1 MILILGGTTE
11 GRKAVQVVESA
22 GKPYY
27 STVGSEQ
34 AIEAA
39 HAIRLTG
46 GMEEEEMARFCRE
59 KEISLLVDAAH
70 PFAIRLHRTLAKVSS
85 RLRIPVVR
93 LERQYPERDK
103 RLIWCADY
111 AAAIDRLRADGI
123 RNLLALTGVKTI
135 AKLRP
140 YWEQTPCWFRIL
152 DRKESLSLAE
162 SDGFPKERLVFFH
175 EGEDEKRLLERLH
188 PDAVLTKESGESG
201 YFREKV
207 EAAGACGIPV
217 YVIQRPLLPDSFTF
231 VQGVEGLRKTI
242 ERLAPGFFPL
252 RSGFTTGTCATAAAK
267 AALVA
272 LLSRREQTASCIT
285 LPSGEKITLPVAATE
300 WVDNA
305 ALCTVVK
312 DSGDDPD
319 VTNGTDVCVT
329 VAYAKQRVREQIDGS
344 QDRSCAFTSESFP
357 YLTLDG
363 GIGIGRVTKEGLEQA
378 VGQAA
383 INRVP
388 RQMIFA
394 AVADVCEKANVS
406 EPLHITVWMPE
417 GEALAKRTFN
427 PKLGIEGGLS
437 VLGTSGILEPMSEQA
452 IVATIETEI
461 RQLHAVGEEKILVT
475 PGNYGQAYASEY
487 LKLDLT
493 KSVKSSNY
501 IGDTIDLAI
510 SYGMK
515 DFLLVGNIGKLVKL
529 AAGIFN
535 THSKVADGRGEIFAV
550 HAAMAGAEAKVVQ
563 EIYDCINTDR
573 MLDVLEREGLRE
585 VVMQSILAAIEKHV
599 AGRVG
604 DTMRFGVIVFSEK
617 YGYLGQTSD
626 AERELNKWYIL

>member
-1 MILILGGTTE
+1 
-11 GRKAVQVVESA
+11 
-22 GKPYY
+22 
-27 STVGSEQ
+27 
-34 AIEAA
+34 
-39 HAIRLTG
+39 
-46 GMEEEEMARFCRE
+46 MEEYVI
-59 KEISLLVDAAH
+59 KNQ
-70 PFAIRLHRTLAKVSS
+70 K
-85 RLRIPVVR
+85 RLR
-93 LERQYPERDK
+93 L
-103 RLIWCADY
+103 
-111 AAAIDRLRADGI
+111 GI
-123 RNLLALTGVKTI
+123 
-135 AKLRP
+135 
-140 YWEQTPCWFRIL
+140 
-152 DRKESLSLAE
+152 
-162 SDGFPKERLVFFH
+162 
-175 EGEDEKRLLERLH
+175 
-188 PDAVLTKESGESG
+188 
-201 YFREKV
+201 
-207 EAAGACGIPV
+207 
-217 YVIQRPLLPDSFTF
+217 
-231 VQGVEGLRKTI
+231 
-242 ERLAPGFFPL
+242 
-252 RSGFTTGTCATAAAK
+252 TTGTCSAAAAQAAAMQLLLGVESHAVTLRTPKGMTVSVPVYLLESDSRK
-267 AALVA
+267 A
-272 LLSRREQTASCIT
+272 SY
-285 LPSGEKITLPVAATE
+285 K
-300 WVDNA
+300 
-305 ALCTVVK
+305 VVK

-329 VAYAKQRVREQIDGS
+329 VEFVKQRVCEQKDGS

-394 AVADVCEKANVS
+394 AVADVCEKANVC

-417 GEALAKRTFN
+417 GETLAKRTFN

-437 VLGTSGILEPMSEQA
+437 ILGTSGILEPMSEQA

-461 RQLHAVGEEKILVT
+461 RQLHAVGEEKVLVT

-487 LKLDLT
+487 LGIDLA

-550 HAAMAGAEAKVVQ
+550 HAAMAGAGANVVQ
-563 EIYDCINTDR
+563 EIYNCINTDR
-573 MLDVLEREGLRE
+573 MLDVVEREGLRE
-585 VVMQSILAAIEKHV
+585 DVMQSILAAIEKHV
-599 AGRVG
+599 DDRIG
-604 DTMRFGVIVFSEK
+604 DVMRFGVIVFSEK

-626 AERELNKWYIL
+626 ADKVLDVFRGKQQM

>member
-1 MILILGGTTE
+1 
-11 GRKAVQVVESA
+11 
-22 GKPYY
+22 
-27 STVGSEQ
+27 
-34 AIEAA
+34 
-39 HAIRLTG
+39 
-46 GMEEEEMARFCRE
+46 MEEYVI
-59 KEISLLVDAAH
+59 KNQ
-70 PFAIRLHRTLAKVSS
+70 K
-85 RLRIPVVR
+85 
-93 LERQYPERDK
+93 
-103 RLIWCADY
+103 
-111 AAAIDRLRADGI
+111 
-123 RNLLALTGVKTI
+123 
-135 AKLRP
+135 KLR
-140 YWEQTPCWFRIL
+140 L
-152 DRKESLSLAE
+152 
-162 SDGFPKERLVFFH
+162 
-175 EGEDEKRLLERLH
+175 
-188 PDAVLTKESGESG
+188 
-201 YFREKV
+201 
-207 EAAGACGIPV
+207 GI
-217 YVIQRPLLPDSFTF
+217 
-231 VQGVEGLRKTI
+231 
-242 ERLAPGFFPL
+242 
-252 RSGFTTGTCATAAAK
+252 TTGTCSAAAAQAAAMQLLLGVESHAVTLRTPKGMTVSVPVYLLESDSRK
-267 AALVA
+267 A
-272 LLSRREQTASCIT
+272 SY
-285 LPSGEKITLPVAATE
+285 K
-300 WVDNA
+300 
-305 ALCTVVK
+305 VVK

-329 VAYAKQRVREQIDGS
+329 VAYAKQRVREQTDGS
-344 QDRSCAFTSESFP
+344 RDRSCAFTSESFP

-363 GIGIGRVTKEGLEQA
+363 GIGIGRVMKEGLEQA

-394 AVADVCEKANVS
+394 AVADVCEKANVC

-417 GEALAKRTFN
+417 GETLAKRTFN

-461 RQLHAVGEEKILVT
+461 RQLHAVGEEKVLVT

-487 LKLDLT
+487 LGLDLA

-573 MLDVLEREGLRE
+573 MLDVVEREGLRE
-585 VVMQSILAAIEKHV
+585 AVMQSILAAIEKHV
-599 AGRVG
+599 AGRIG

>member
-1 MILILGGTTE
+1 
-11 GRKAVQVVESA
+11 
-22 GKPYY
+22 
-27 STVGSEQ
+27 
-34 AIEAA
+34 
-39 HAIRLTG
+39 
-46 GMEEEEMARFCRE
+46 MEEYVI
-59 KEISLLVDAAH
+59 KNQ
-70 PFAIRLHRTLAKVSS
+70 K
-85 RLRIPVVR
+85 
-93 LERQYPERDK
+93 
-103 RLIWCADY
+103 
-111 AAAIDRLRADGI
+111 
-123 RNLLALTGVKTI
+123 
-135 AKLRP
+135 KLR
-140 YWEQTPCWFRIL
+140 L
-152 DRKESLSLAE
+152 
-162 SDGFPKERLVFFH
+162 
-175 EGEDEKRLLERLH
+175 
-188 PDAVLTKESGESG
+188 
-201 YFREKV
+201 
-207 EAAGACGIPV
+207 GI
-217 YVIQRPLLPDSFTF
+217 
-231 VQGVEGLRKTI
+231 
-242 ERLAPGFFPL
+242 
-252 RSGFTTGTCATAAAK
+252 TTGTCSAAAAQAAAMQLLLGIESHAVTLRTPKGMTVSVPVYLLEADDVK
-267 AALVA
+267 ASYKV
-272 LLSRREQTASCIT
+272 I
-285 LPSGEKITLPVAATE
+285 
-300 WVDNA
+300 
-305 ALCTVVK
+305 K

-329 VAYAKQRVREQIDGS
+329 VAYAQQSVREQMDGS
-344 QDRSCAFTSESFP
+344 VGLDGNVEPDGSVETGVNTGTYGDAETGVNTGTNEIMKLSTQGRSCAFTSESFP

-394 AVADVCEKANVS
+394 AVADVCEKANVR

-417 GEALAKRTFN
+417 GETLAKRTFN

-461 RQLHAVGEEKILVT
+461 RQLHAVGEENVLVT

-487 LKLDLT
+487 LGLDLA

-550 HAAMAGAEAKVVQ
+550 HAAMAGAEANVVQ

-573 MLDVLEREGLRE
+573 MLDVVEREGLRE
-585 VVMQSILAAIEKHV
+585 TVMQSILAAIEKHV

-617 YGYLGQTSD
+617 YGYLGQTKD
-626 AERELNKWYIL
+626 AATVLEVFRRKLQM

>member
-1 MILILGGTTE
+1 
-11 GRKAVQVVESA
+11 
-22 GKPYY
+22 
-27 STVGSEQ
+27 
-34 AIEAA
+34 
-39 HAIRLTG
+39 
-46 GMEEEEMARFCRE
+46 MEEYVI
-59 KEISLLVDAAH
+59 KNQ
-70 PFAIRLHRTLAKVSS
+70 K
-85 RLRIPVVR
+85 
-93 LERQYPERDK
+93 
-103 RLIWCADY
+103 
-111 AAAIDRLRADGI
+111 
-123 RNLLALTGVKTI
+123 
-135 AKLRP
+135 KLR
-140 YWEQTPCWFRIL
+140 L
-152 DRKESLSLAE
+152 
-162 SDGFPKERLVFFH
+162 
-175 EGEDEKRLLERLH
+175 
-188 PDAVLTKESGESG
+188 
-201 YFREKV
+201 
-207 EAAGACGIPV
+207 GI
-217 YVIQRPLLPDSFTF
+217 
-231 VQGVEGLRKTI
+231 
-242 ERLAPGFFPL
+242 
-252 RSGFTTGTCATAAAK
+252 TTGTCSAAAAQAAAMQLLLGVESHAVTLRTPKGMTVSVPVYLIESDSRK
-267 AALVA
+267 A
-272 LLSRREQTASCIT
+272 SY
-285 LPSGEKITLPVAATE
+285 K
-300 WVDNA
+300 
-305 ALCTVVK
+305 VVK

-329 VAYAKQRVREQIDGS
+329 VAYAKQRVREQTDGK
-344 QDRSCAFTSESFP
+344 QDSSCAFTSESFP

-394 AVADVCEKANVS
+394 AVADVCEKANVC

-417 GEALAKRTFN
+417 GETLAKRTFN

-461 RQLHAVGEEKILVT
+461 RQLHAVGEEKVLVT

-487 LKLDLT
+487 LGLDLA

-550 HAAMAGAEAKVVQ
+550 HAAMAGAGKNIVQ

-585 VVMQSILAAIEKHV
+585 AVMQSILAAIEKHV

-604 DTMRFGVIVFSEK
+604 DAMRFGVIIFSEK
-617 YGYLGQTSD
+617 YGYLGQIADTAAVLD
-626 AERELNKWYIL
+626 VFRRKLQM

>member
-1 MILILGGTTE
+1 
-11 GRKAVQVVESA
+11 
-22 GKPYY
+22 
-27 STVGSEQ
+27 
-34 AIEAA
+34 
-39 HAIRLTG
+39 
-46 GMEEEEMARFCRE
+46 MEEYVI
-59 KEISLLVDAAH
+59 KNQ
-70 PFAIRLHRTLAKVSS
+70 K
-85 RLRIPVVR
+85 
-93 LERQYPERDK
+93 
-103 RLIWCADY
+103 
-111 AAAIDRLRADGI
+111 
-123 RNLLALTGVKTI
+123 
-135 AKLRP
+135 KLR
-140 YWEQTPCWFRIL
+140 L
-152 DRKESLSLAE
+152 
-162 SDGFPKERLVFFH
+162 
-175 EGEDEKRLLERLH
+175 
-188 PDAVLTKESGESG
+188 
-201 YFREKV
+201 
-207 EAAGACGIPV
+207 GI
-217 YVIQRPLLPDSFTF
+217 
-231 VQGVEGLRKTI
+231 
-242 ERLAPGFFPL
+242 
-252 RSGFTTGTCATAAAK
+252 TTGTCSAAAAQAAAMQLLLGVESHAVTLRTPKGMTVSVPVYLLESDSRK
-267 AALVA
+267 A
-272 LLSRREQTASCIT
+272 SY
-285 LPSGEKITLPVAATE
+285 K
-300 WVDNA
+300 
-305 ALCTVVK
+305 VVK

-329 VAYAKQRVREQIDGS
+329 VEFVKQRVCEQKDGS

-394 AVADVCEKANVS
+394 AVADVCEKANVC

-417 GEALAKRTFN
+417 GETLAKRTFN

-437 VLGTSGILEPMSEQA
+437 ILGTSGILEPMSEQA

-461 RQLHAVGEEKILVT
+461 RQLHAVGEEKVLVT

-487 LKLDLT
+487 LGLDLA

-550 HAAMAGAEAKVVQ
+550 HAAMEGAGANVVQ
-563 EIYDCINTDR
+563 EIYNCINTDR
-573 MLDVLEREGLRE
+573 MLDVVEREGLRE
-585 VVMQSILAAIEKHV
+585 DVMQSILAAIEKHV
-599 AGRVG
+599 YDRIG
-604 DTMRFGVIVFSEK
+604 DAMRFGVIVFSEK

-626 AERELNKWYIL
+626 ADKVLDVFRGKQQM

>member
-1 MILILGGTTE
+1 
-11 GRKAVQVVESA
+11 
-22 GKPYY
+22 
-27 STVGSEQ
+27 
-34 AIEAA
+34 
-39 HAIRLTG
+39 
-46 GMEEEEMARFCRE
+46 MEEYVI
-59 KEISLLVDAAH
+59 KNQ
-70 PFAIRLHRTLAKVSS
+70 K
-85 RLRIPVVR
+85 
-93 LERQYPERDK
+93 
-103 RLIWCADY
+103 
-111 AAAIDRLRADGI
+111 
-123 RNLLALTGVKTI
+123 
-135 AKLRP
+135 KLR
-140 YWEQTPCWFRIL
+140 L
-152 DRKESLSLAE
+152 
-162 SDGFPKERLVFFH
+162 
-175 EGEDEKRLLERLH
+175 
-188 PDAVLTKESGESG
+188 
-201 YFREKV
+201 
-207 EAAGACGIPV
+207 GI
-217 YVIQRPLLPDSFTF
+217 
-231 VQGVEGLRKTI
+231 
-242 ERLAPGFFPL
+242 
-252 RSGFTTGTCATAAAK
+252 TTGTCSAAAAQAAAMQLLLGVESHAVTLRTPKGMTVSVPVYLLESDSRK
-267 AALVA
+267 A
-272 LLSRREQTASCIT
+272 SY
-285 LPSGEKITLPVAATE
+285 K
-300 WVDNA
+300 
-305 ALCTVVK
+305 VVK

-329 VAYAKQRVREQIDGS
+329 VEFVKQRVCEQKDGS

-394 AVADVCEKANVS
+394 AVGDVCEKANVC

-417 GEALAKRTFN
+417 GETLAKRTFN

-437 VLGTSGILEPMSEQA
+437 ILGTSGILEPMSEQA

-461 RQLHAVGEEKILVT
+461 RQLHAVGEEKVLVT

-487 LKLDLT
+487 LGLDLA

-550 HAAMAGAEAKVVQ
+550 HAAMAGAGANVVQ
-563 EIYDCINTDR
+563 EIYNCINTDR
-573 MLDVLEREGLRE
+573 MLDVVEREGLRE
-585 VVMQSILAAIEKHV
+585 DVMQSILAAIEKHV
-599 AGRVG
+599 DDRIG
-604 DTMRFGVIVFSEK
+604 DAMRFGVIVFSEK

-626 AERELNKWYIL
+626 ADKVLDVFRGKQQM

>member
-1 MILILGGTTE
+1 
-11 GRKAVQVVESA
+11 
-22 GKPYY
+22 
-27 STVGSEQ
+27 
-34 AIEAA
+34 
-39 HAIRLTG
+39 
-46 GMEEEEMARFCRE
+46 MEEYVI
-59 KEISLLVDAAH
+59 KNQ
-70 PFAIRLHRTLAKVSS
+70 K
-85 RLRIPVVR
+85 
-93 LERQYPERDK
+93 
-103 RLIWCADY
+103 
-111 AAAIDRLRADGI
+111 
-123 RNLLALTGVKTI
+123 
-135 AKLRP
+135 KLR
-140 YWEQTPCWFRIL
+140 L
-152 DRKESLSLAE
+152 
-162 SDGFPKERLVFFH
+162 
-175 EGEDEKRLLERLH
+175 
-188 PDAVLTKESGESG
+188 
-201 YFREKV
+201 
-207 EAAGACGIPV
+207 GI
-217 YVIQRPLLPDSFTF
+217 
-231 VQGVEGLRKTI
+231 
-242 ERLAPGFFPL
+242 
-252 RSGFTTGTCATAAAK
+252 TTGTCSAAAAQAAAMQLLLDVESHTVTLRTPKGMTVSVPVYLLESDSRK
-267 AALVA
+267 A
-272 LLSRREQTASCIT
+272 SY
-285 LPSGEKITLPVAATE
+285 K
-300 WVDNA
+300 
-305 ALCTVVK
+305 VVK

-329 VAYAKQRVREQIDGS
+329 VEFVKQRVCEQKDGS

-394 AVADVCEKANVS
+394 AVGDVCEKANVC

-417 GEALAKRTFN
+417 GETLAKRTFN
-427 PKLGIEGGLS
+427 PKLGIKGGLS

-461 RQLHAVGEEKILVT
+461 RQLHAVGEEKVLVT

-487 LKLDLT
+487 LGLDLA
-493 KSVKSSNY
+493 KSVKSSNF

-510 SYGMK
+510 SYSMK

-550 HAAMAGAEAKVVQ
+550 HAAMAGAGADVVQ
-563 EIYDCINTDR
+563 EIYNCINTDR
-573 MLDVLEREGLRE
+573 MLDVLEREGLRKP
-585 VVMQSILAAIEKHV
+585 VMQSILVAIEKHV

-626 AERELNKWYIL
+626 TAAVLGVFRGKLQMRE

>member
-1 MILILGGTTE
+1 
-11 GRKAVQVVESA
+11 
-22 GKPYY
+22 
-27 STVGSEQ
+27 
-34 AIEAA
+34 
-39 HAIRLTG
+39 
-46 GMEEEEMARFCRE
+46 MEEYVI
-59 KEISLLVDAAH
+59 KNQ
-70 PFAIRLHRTLAKVSS
+70 K
-85 RLRIPVVR
+85 
-93 LERQYPERDK
+93 
-103 RLIWCADY
+103 
-111 AAAIDRLRADGI
+111 
-123 RNLLALTGVKTI
+123 
-135 AKLRP
+135 KLR
-140 YWEQTPCWFRIL
+140 L
-152 DRKESLSLAE
+152 
-162 SDGFPKERLVFFH
+162 
-175 EGEDEKRLLERLH
+175 
-188 PDAVLTKESGESG
+188 
-201 YFREKV
+201 
-207 EAAGACGIPV
+207 GI
-217 YVIQRPLLPDSFTF
+217 
-231 VQGVEGLRKTI
+231 
-242 ERLAPGFFPL
+242 
-252 RSGFTTGTCATAAAK
+252 TTGTCSAAAAQAAAMQLLLGVESHGVTLRTPKGMTVSVPVYLLESDSRK
-267 AALVA
+267 A
-272 LLSRREQTASCIT
+272 SY
-285 LPSGEKITLPVAATE
+285 K
-300 WVDNA
+300 
-305 ALCTVVK
+305 VVK

-329 VAYAKQRVREQIDGS
+329 VEFVKQRVCEQKDGS

-394 AVADVCEKANVS
+394 AVADVCEKANVC

-417 GEALAKRTFN
+417 GETLAKRTFN

-437 VLGTSGILEPMSEQA
+437 ILGTSGILEPMSEQA

-461 RQLHAVGEEKILVT
+461 RQLHAVGEEKVLVT

-487 LKLDLT
+487 LGLDLA

-550 HAAMAGAEAKVVQ
+550 HAAMAGAGANVVQ
-563 EIYDCINTDR
+563 EIYNCINTDR
-573 MLDVLEREGLRE
+573 MLDVVEREGLLE

-599 AGRVG
+599 AGRIG
-604 DTMRFGVIVFSEK
+604 DAMRFGVIVFSEK

-626 AERELNKWYIL
+626 ADKVLDVFRVKQQM

>member
-1 MILILGGTTE
+1 
-11 GRKAVQVVESA
+11 
-22 GKPYY
+22 
-27 STVGSEQ
+27 
-34 AIEAA
+34 
-39 HAIRLTG
+39 
-46 GMEEEEMARFCRE
+46 MEEYVI
-59 KEISLLVDAAH
+59 KNQ
-70 PFAIRLHRTLAKVSS
+70 K
-85 RLRIPVVR
+85 
-93 LERQYPERDK
+93 
-103 RLIWCADY
+103 
-111 AAAIDRLRADGI
+111 
-123 RNLLALTGVKTI
+123 
-135 AKLRP
+135 KLR
-140 YWEQTPCWFRIL
+140 L
-152 DRKESLSLAE
+152 
-162 SDGFPKERLVFFH
+162 
-175 EGEDEKRLLERLH
+175 
-188 PDAVLTKESGESG
+188 
-201 YFREKV
+201 
-207 EAAGACGIPV
+207 GI
-217 YVIQRPLLPDSFTF
+217 
-231 VQGVEGLRKTI
+231 
-242 ERLAPGFFPL
+242 
-252 RSGFTTGTCATAAAK
+252 TTGTCSAAAAQAAAMQLLLGVESHAVTLRTPKGMTVSVPVYLLEADSKK
-267 AALVA
+267 ASYKV
-272 LLSRREQTASCIT
+272 I
-285 LPSGEKITLPVAATE
+285 
-300 WVDNA
+300 
-305 ALCTVVK
+305 K

-329 VAYAKQRVREQIDGS
+329 VEYAQQSTREKSNRSAGTSGDKKPNGSVEIGGNAGSDGIVEASIQSSKNGS
-344 QDRSCAFTSESFP
+344 QDRSRAFTNESYP

-394 AVADVCEKANVS
+394 AVADVCEKANVC
-406 EPLHITVWMPE
+406 EPLYITVWMPE
-417 GEALAKRTFN
+417 GETLAKRTFN

>member
-1 MILILGGTTE
+1 
-11 GRKAVQVVESA
+11 
-22 GKPYY
+22 
-27 STVGSEQ
+27 
-34 AIEAA
+34 
-39 HAIRLTG
+39 
-46 GMEEEEMARFCRE
+46 MEEYVI
-59 KEISLLVDAAH
+59 KNQ
-70 PFAIRLHRTLAKVSS
+70 K
-85 RLRIPVVR
+85 
-93 LERQYPERDK
+93 
-103 RLIWCADY
+103 
-111 AAAIDRLRADGI
+111 
-123 RNLLALTGVKTI
+123 
-135 AKLRP
+135 KLR
-140 YWEQTPCWFRIL
+140 L
-152 DRKESLSLAE
+152 
-162 SDGFPKERLVFFH
+162 
-175 EGEDEKRLLERLH
+175 
-188 PDAVLTKESGESG
+188 
-201 YFREKV
+201 
-207 EAAGACGIPV
+207 GI
-217 YVIQRPLLPDSFTF
+217 
-231 VQGVEGLRKTI
+231 
-242 ERLAPGFFPL
+242 
-252 RSGFTTGTCATAAAK
+252 TTGTCSAAAAQAAAMQLLLGVESHAVTLRTPKEMTVSVPVYLLEADSKK
-267 AALVA
+267 ASYKV
-272 LLSRREQTASCIT
+272 I
-285 LPSGEKITLPVAATE
+285 
-300 WVDNA
+300 
-305 ALCTVVK
+305 K

-329 VAYAKQRVREQIDGS
+329 VEYAQQSTREKSNRSAGTSGDKKPKGSVEIGGNAGSDGIVEASIQSSKNGS
-344 QDRSCAFTSESFP
+344 QDRSRAFTSESYP

-394 AVADVCEKANVS
+394 AVADVCEKANVC
-406 EPLHITVWMPE
+406 EPLYITVWMPE
-417 GEALAKRTFN
+417 GETLAKRTFN

-461 RQLHAVGEEKILVT
+461 RQLHAVGEEKVLVT

-487 LKLDLT
+487 LGLDLA

-535 THSKVADGRGEIFAV
+535 THSKIADGRGEIFAV
-550 HAAMAGAEAKVVQ
+550 HAAMAGAGAKVVQ

-585 VVMQSILAAIEKHV
+585 AVMQSILAAIEKHV
-599 AGRVG
+599 DGRIG

>member
-1 MILILGGTTE
+1 M
-11 GRKAVQVVESA
+11 R
-22 GKPYY
+22 
-27 STVGSEQ
+27 
-34 AIEAA
+34 
-39 HAIRLTG
+39 
-46 GMEEEEMARFCRE
+46 MEEYVI
-59 KEISLLVDAAH
+59 KNQ
-70 PFAIRLHRTLAKVSS
+70 K
-85 RLRIPVVR
+85 RLR
-93 LERQYPERDK
+93 L
-103 RLIWCADY
+103 
-111 AAAIDRLRADGI
+111 GI
-123 RNLLALTGVKTI
+123 
-135 AKLRP
+135 
-140 YWEQTPCWFRIL
+140 
-152 DRKESLSLAE
+152 
-162 SDGFPKERLVFFH
+162 
-175 EGEDEKRLLERLH
+175 
-188 PDAVLTKESGESG
+188 
-201 YFREKV
+201 
-207 EAAGACGIPV
+207 
-217 YVIQRPLLPDSFTF
+217 
-231 VQGVEGLRKTI
+231 
-242 ERLAPGFFPL
+242 
-252 RSGFTTGTCATAAAK
+252 TTGTCSAAAAQAAAMQLLLGVESHAVTLRTPKGMTVSVPVYLLESDSRK
-267 AALVA
+267 A
-272 LLSRREQTASCIT
+272 SY
-285 LPSGEKITLPVAATE
+285 K
-300 WVDNA
+300 
-305 ALCTVVK
+305 VVK

-329 VAYAKQRVREQIDGS
+329 VEFVKQRVCEQKDGS

-394 AVADVCEKANVS
+394 AVADVCEKANVC

-417 GEALAKRTFN
+417 GETLAKRTFN

-437 VLGTSGILEPMSEQA
+437 ILGTSGILEPMSEQA

-461 RQLHAVGEEKILVT
+461 RQLHAVGEEKVLVT

-487 LKLDLT
+487 LGLDLA

-550 HAAMAGAEAKVVQ
+550 HAAMAGAGANVVQ
-563 EIYDCINTDR
+563 EIYNCINTDR
-573 MLDVLEREGLRE
+573 MLVVVEREGLRE
-585 VVMQSILAAIEKHV
+585 DVMQSILAAIEKHV
-599 AGRVG
+599 DDRIG
-604 DTMRFGVIVFSEK
+604 DAMRFGVIVFSEK

-626 AERELNKWYIL
+626 ADKVLDVFRGKQQM

>member
-1 MILILGGTTE
+1 MGNGINK
-11 GRKAVQVVESA
+11 R
-22 GKPYY
+22 
-27 STVGSEQ
+27 
-34 AIEAA
+34 
-39 HAIRLTG
+39 
-46 GMEEEEMARFCRE
+46 MEEYVI
-59 KEISLLVDAAH
+59 KNQ
-70 PFAIRLHRTLAKVSS
+70 K
-85 RLRIPVVR
+85 
-93 LERQYPERDK
+93 
-103 RLIWCADY
+103 
-111 AAAIDRLRADGI
+111 
-123 RNLLALTGVKTI
+123 
-135 AKLRP
+135 KLR
-140 YWEQTPCWFRIL
+140 L
-152 DRKESLSLAE
+152 
-162 SDGFPKERLVFFH
+162 
-175 EGEDEKRLLERLH
+175 
-188 PDAVLTKESGESG
+188 
-201 YFREKV
+201 
-207 EAAGACGIPV
+207 GI
-217 YVIQRPLLPDSFTF
+217 
-231 VQGVEGLRKTI
+231 
-242 ERLAPGFFPL
+242 
-252 RSGFTTGTCATAAAK
+252 TTGTCSAAAAQ
-267 AALVA
+267 AAA
-272 LLSRREQTASCIT
+272 MQLLLGVESHAVT
-285 LPSGEKITLPVAATE
+285 LRTPKGMTVSVSVYLLEADADRVSYK
-300 WVDNA
+300 
-305 ALCTVVK
+305 VVK

-329 VAYAKQRVREQIDGS
+329 VAYVQQQHPCMDADDNTGRLG
-344 QDRSCAFTSESFP
+344 RSYEHESKEESHTFTSEEYP

-363 GIGIGRVTKEGLEQA
+363 GIGIGRVTKEGLEQS

-394 AVADVCEKANVS
+394 AVGDVCEKANVS

-461 RQLHAVGEEKILVT
+461 RQLHAVGEEKLLVT

-487 LKLDLT
+487 LGLDLT

-510 SYGMK
+510 SYGMT

-550 HAAMAGAEAKVVQ
+550 HAALAGAGTTVVQ

-585 VVMQSILAAIEKHV
+585 AVMQRILAAIEKHV

-604 DTMRFGVIVFSEK
+604 DAMRVGVVAFSEK
-617 YGYLGQTSD
+617 YGYLGETKD
-626 AERELNKWYIL
+626 ARQILGRFKADTN

>member
-1 MILILGGTTE
+1 MH
-11 GRKAVQVVESA
+11 A
-22 GKPYY
+22 GH
-27 STVGSEQ
+27 STSHGDG
-34 AIEAA
+34 ICY
-39 HAIRLTG
+39 RLEMR
-46 GMEEEEMARFCRE
+46 MEEYVI
-59 KEISLLVDAAH
+59 KNQ
-70 PFAIRLHRTLAKVSS
+70 K
-85 RLRIPVVR
+85 
-93 LERQYPERDK
+93 
-103 RLIWCADY
+103 
-111 AAAIDRLRADGI
+111 
-123 RNLLALTGVKTI
+123 
-135 AKLRP
+135 KLR
-140 YWEQTPCWFRIL
+140 L
-152 DRKESLSLAE
+152 
-162 SDGFPKERLVFFH
+162 
-175 EGEDEKRLLERLH
+175 
-188 PDAVLTKESGESG
+188 
-201 YFREKV
+201 
-207 EAAGACGIPV
+207 GI
-217 YVIQRPLLPDSFTF
+217 
-231 VQGVEGLRKTI
+231 
-242 ERLAPGFFPL
+242 
-252 RSGFTTGTCATAAAK
+252 TTGTCSAAAAQAAAMQLLLGIESHAVTLRTPKGMTVSVPVYLLEADNVK
-267 AALVA
+267 ASYKV
-272 LLSRREQTASCIT
+272 I
-285 LPSGEKITLPVAATE
+285 
-300 WVDNA
+300 
-305 ALCTVVK
+305 K

-329 VAYAKQRVREQIDGS
+329 VAYAQQSTREKSNRSAGTSGDKKPNGSVEIGGNAGSDGIVEASIQSSKNGS
-344 QDRSCAFTSESFP
+344 QDSSCAFTSESFP

-394 AVADVCEKANVS
+394 AVADVCEKANVR

-417 GEALAKRTFN
+417 GETLAKRTFN

-487 LKLDLT
+487 LGLDLA

-550 HAAMAGAEAKVVQ
+550 HAAMAGAEANVVQ

-573 MLDVLEREGLRE
+573 MLDVVEREGLRE
-585 VVMQSILAAIEKHV
+585 TVMQSILAAIEKHV

-617 YGYLGQTSD
+617 YGYLGQTKD
-626 AERELNKWYIL
+626 AERELNKWYIS

>member
-1 MILILGGTTE
+1 M
-11 GRKAVQVVESA
+11 R
-22 GKPYY
+22 
-27 STVGSEQ
+27 
-34 AIEAA
+34 
-39 HAIRLTG
+39 
-46 GMEEEEMARFCRE
+46 MEEYVI
-59 KEISLLVDAAH
+59 KNQ
-70 PFAIRLHRTLAKVSS
+70 K
-85 RLRIPVVR
+85 
-93 LERQYPERDK
+93 
-103 RLIWCADY
+103 
-111 AAAIDRLRADGI
+111 
-123 RNLLALTGVKTI
+123 
-135 AKLRP
+135 KLR
-140 YWEQTPCWFRIL
+140 L
-152 DRKESLSLAE
+152 
-162 SDGFPKERLVFFH
+162 
-175 EGEDEKRLLERLH
+175 
-188 PDAVLTKESGESG
+188 
-201 YFREKV
+201 
-207 EAAGACGIPV
+207 GI
-217 YVIQRPLLPDSFTF
+217 
-231 VQGVEGLRKTI
+231 
-242 ERLAPGFFPL
+242 
-252 RSGFTTGTCATAAAK
+252 TTGTCSAAAAQAAAMQLLLGVESHAVTLRTPKGMTVSVPVYLLESDSQK
-267 AALVA
+267 A
-272 LLSRREQTASCIT
+272 SY
-285 LPSGEKITLPVAATE
+285 K
-300 WVDNA
+300 
-305 ALCTVVK
+305 VVK

-319 VTNGTDVCVT
+319 VTNGMDVCVT
-329 VAYAKQRVREQIDGS
+329 VEYAQQSTREKSNRSAGTSGDKKPNGSVEIGGNAGSDGIVEASIQSSKNGS
-344 QDRSCAFTSESFP
+344 QDRFRAFTSESYP

-406 EPLHITVWMPE
+406 EPLHIAVWMPE
-417 GEALAKRTFN
+417 GETLAKRTFN

-487 LKLDLT
+487 LGLDLA

-585 VVMQSILAAIEKHV
+585 AVMQSILAAIEKHV

>member
-1 MILILGGTTE
+1 M
-11 GRKAVQVVESA
+11 R
-22 GKPYY
+22 
-27 STVGSEQ
+27 
-34 AIEAA
+34 
-39 HAIRLTG
+39 
-46 GMEEEEMARFCRE
+46 MEEYVI
-59 KEISLLVDAAH
+59 KNQ
-70 PFAIRLHRTLAKVSS
+70 K
-85 RLRIPVVR
+85 
-93 LERQYPERDK
+93 
-103 RLIWCADY
+103 
-111 AAAIDRLRADGI
+111 
-123 RNLLALTGVKTI
+123 
-135 AKLRP
+135 KLR
-140 YWEQTPCWFRIL
+140 L
-152 DRKESLSLAE
+152 
-162 SDGFPKERLVFFH
+162 
-175 EGEDEKRLLERLH
+175 
-188 PDAVLTKESGESG
+188 
-201 YFREKV
+201 
-207 EAAGACGIPV
+207 GI
-217 YVIQRPLLPDSFTF
+217 
-231 VQGVEGLRKTI
+231 
-242 ERLAPGFFPL
+242 
-252 RSGFTTGTCATAAAK
+252 TTGTCSAAAARAAAMQLLLGVESHAVTMRTPKGMTVSVPVYLLESDSRK
-267 AALVA
+267 A
-272 LLSRREQTASCIT
+272 SY
-285 LPSGEKITLPVAATE
+285 K
-300 WVDNA
+300 
-305 ALCTVVK
+305 VVK

-329 VAYAKQRVREQIDGS
+329 VEYVKQRVCEQKDGS

-363 GIGIGRVTKEGLEQA
+363 GTGIGRVTKEGLEQA

-383 INRVP
+383 INHVP

-394 AVADVCEKANVS
+394 AVADVCEKANVC

-417 GEALAKRTFN
+417 GETLAKRTFN

-437 VLGTSGILEPMSEQA
+437 ILGTSGILEPMSEQA

-461 RQLHAVGEEKILVT
+461 RQLHAVGEEKVLVT

-487 LKLDLT
+487 LKLDLA

-515 DFLLVGNIGKLVKL
+515 DLLLVGNIGKLVKL

>member
-1 MILILGGTTE
+1 
-11 GRKAVQVVESA
+11 
-22 GKPYY
+22 
-27 STVGSEQ
+27 
-34 AIEAA
+34 
-39 HAIRLTG
+39 
-46 GMEEEEMARFCRE
+46 MEEYVI
-59 KEISLLVDAAH
+59 KNQ
-70 PFAIRLHRTLAKVSS
+70 K
-85 RLRIPVVR
+85 
-93 LERQYPERDK
+93 
-103 RLIWCADY
+103 
-111 AAAIDRLRADGI
+111 
-123 RNLLALTGVKTI
+123 
-135 AKLRP
+135 KLR
-140 YWEQTPCWFRIL
+140 L
-152 DRKESLSLAE
+152 
-162 SDGFPKERLVFFH
+162 
-175 EGEDEKRLLERLH
+175 
-188 PDAVLTKESGESG
+188 
-201 YFREKV
+201 
-207 EAAGACGIPV
+207 GI
-217 YVIQRPLLPDSFTF
+217 
-231 VQGVEGLRKTI
+231 
-242 ERLAPGFFPL
+242 
-252 RSGFTTGTCATAAAK
+252 TTGTCSAAAAQ
-267 AALVA
+267 AAA
-272 LLSRREQTASCIT
+272 MQLLLGVESHAVTLRTPKGMTVSVPVYLLESDSRKS
-285 LPSGEKITLPVAATE
+285 SYK
-300 WVDNA
+300 
-305 ALCTVVK
+305 VVK

-329 VAYAKQRVREQIDGS
+329 VEYAQQSTREKSNRSAGTSGDKKPNGSVEIGGNAGSDGIVEASIQSSKNGS
-344 QDRSCAFTSESFP
+344 QDRSRAFTSESYP

-388 RQMIFA
+388 RQMIFD
-394 AVADVCEKANVS
+394 AVADVCEKANVC

-417 GEALAKRTFN
+417 GETLAKRTFN

-487 LKLDLT
+487 LGLDLA

-535 THSKVADGRGEIFAV
+535 THSKIADGRGEIFAV
-550 HAAMAGAEAKVVQ
+550 HAAMAGAGANVVQ
-563 EIYDCINTDR
+563 EIYNCINTDR

>member
-1 MILILGGTTE
+1 
-11 GRKAVQVVESA
+11 
-22 GKPYY
+22 
-27 STVGSEQ
+27 
-34 AIEAA
+34 
-39 HAIRLTG
+39 
-46 GMEEEEMARFCRE
+46 MEEYVI
-59 KEISLLVDAAH
+59 KNQ
-70 PFAIRLHRTLAKVSS
+70 K
-85 RLRIPVVR
+85 
-93 LERQYPERDK
+93 
-103 RLIWCADY
+103 
-111 AAAIDRLRADGI
+111 
-123 RNLLALTGVKTI
+123 
-135 AKLRP
+135 KLR
-140 YWEQTPCWFRIL
+140 L
-152 DRKESLSLAE
+152 
-162 SDGFPKERLVFFH
+162 
-175 EGEDEKRLLERLH
+175 
-188 PDAVLTKESGESG
+188 
-201 YFREKV
+201 
-207 EAAGACGIPV
+207 GI
-217 YVIQRPLLPDSFTF
+217 
-231 VQGVEGLRKTI
+231 
-242 ERLAPGFFPL
+242 
-252 RSGFTTGTCATAAAK
+252 TTGTCSAAAAQAAAMQLLLGVESHAVTLRTPKGMTVSVPVYLLESDSRK
-267 AALVA
+267 A
-272 LLSRREQTASCIT
+272 SY
-285 LPSGEKITLPVAATE
+285 K
-300 WVDNA
+300 
-305 ALCTVVK
+305 VVK

-329 VAYAKQRVREQIDGS
+329 VAYAKQRVREQTDGS
-344 QDRSCAFTSESFP
+344 RDRSCAFTSESFP

-363 GIGIGRVTKEGLEQA
+363 GIGIGRVMKEGLEQA

-394 AVADVCEKANVS
+394 AVADVCEKANVC

-417 GEALAKRTFN
+417 GETLAKRTFN

-461 RQLHAVGEEKILVT
+461 RQLHAVGEEKVLVT

-487 LKLDLT
+487 LGLDLA

-573 MLDVLEREGLRE
+573 MLDVVEREGLRE
-585 VVMQSILAAIEKHV
+585 AVMQSILAAIEKHV
-599 AGRVG
+599 AGRIG

-626 AERELNKWYIL
+626 AERELNNGTFCRSGSWCV

>member
-1 MILILGGTTE
+1 
-11 GRKAVQVVESA
+11 
-22 GKPYY
+22 
-27 STVGSEQ
+27 
-34 AIEAA
+34 
-39 HAIRLTG
+39 
-46 GMEEEEMARFCRE
+46 MEEYVI
-59 KEISLLVDAAH
+59 KNQ
-70 PFAIRLHRTLAKVSS
+70 K
-85 RLRIPVVR
+85 
-93 LERQYPERDK
+93 
-103 RLIWCADY
+103 
-111 AAAIDRLRADGI
+111 
-123 RNLLALTGVKTI
+123 
-135 AKLRP
+135 KLR
-140 YWEQTPCWFRIL
+140 L
-152 DRKESLSLAE
+152 
-162 SDGFPKERLVFFH
+162 
-175 EGEDEKRLLERLH
+175 
-188 PDAVLTKESGESG
+188 
-201 YFREKV
+201 
-207 EAAGACGIPV
+207 GI
-217 YVIQRPLLPDSFTF
+217 
-231 VQGVEGLRKTI
+231 
-242 ERLAPGFFPL
+242 
-252 RSGFTTGTCATAAAK
+252 TTGTCSAAA
-267 AALVA
+267 A
-272 LLSRREQTASCIT
+272 Q
-285 LPSGEKITLPVAATE
+285 AATMQLLLGVE
-300 WVDNA
+300 SHAVTLRTPKGMTVSVPVYLLESDSQKA
-305 ALCTVVK
+305 SYKVVK

-329 VAYAKQRVREQIDGS
+329 VEFAKQRVREWTDGSEKPDGRVKPDGSVGIRGSKKSSGSVEIDGRVETDIRCNNHGS
-344 QDRSCAFTSESFP
+344 QDSSCAFTSESFP

-388 RQMIFA
+388 RQMIFD
-394 AVADVCEKANVS
+394 AVADVCEKANVC

-417 GEALAKRTFN
+417 GETLAKRTFN

-461 RQLHAVGEEKILVT
+461 RQLHAVGEEKVLVT

-487 LKLDLT
+487 LGLDLA

-550 HAAMAGAEAKVVQ
+550 HAAMAGAGADVVQ
-563 EIYDCINTDR
+563 EIYNCINTDR

-604 DTMRFGVIVFSEK
+604 DTMRFGVVVFSEK
-617 YGYLGQTSD
+617 YGYLGQTKNSD
-626 AERELNKWYIL
+626 MVLDMFCGK

>member
-1 MILILGGTTE
+1 
-11 GRKAVQVVESA
+11 
-22 GKPYY
+22 
-27 STVGSEQ
+27 
-34 AIEAA
+34 
-39 HAIRLTG
+39 
-46 GMEEEEMARFCRE
+46 MEEYVI
-59 KEISLLVDAAH
+59 KNQ
-70 PFAIRLHRTLAKVSS
+70 K
-85 RLRIPVVR
+85 
-93 LERQYPERDK
+93 
-103 RLIWCADY
+103 
-111 AAAIDRLRADGI
+111 
-123 RNLLALTGVKTI
+123 
-135 AKLRP
+135 KLR
-140 YWEQTPCWFRIL
+140 L
-152 DRKESLSLAE
+152 
-162 SDGFPKERLVFFH
+162 
-175 EGEDEKRLLERLH
+175 
-188 PDAVLTKESGESG
+188 
-201 YFREKV
+201 
-207 EAAGACGIPV
+207 GI
-217 YVIQRPLLPDSFTF
+217 
-231 VQGVEGLRKTI
+231 
-242 ERLAPGFFPL
+242 
-252 RSGFTTGTCATAAAK
+252 TTGTCSAAA
-267 AALVA
+267 A
-272 LLSRREQTASCIT
+272 Q
-285 LPSGEKITLPVAATE
+285 AATMQLLLGVE
-300 WVDNA
+300 SHAVT
-305 ALCTVVK
+305 LRTPKGMTVSVPVYLLESDDRRASYKVIK

-329 VAYAKQRVREQIDGS
+329 VEYVQQSASAETDGSVGTRGNKNVSVETGGNTEIRTRSSEQESKDRAYAFV
-344 QDRSCAFTSESFP
+344 SESYP

-363 GIGIGRVTKEGLEQA
+363 GIGVGRVTKEGLEQA

-388 RQMIFA
+388 RQMIFE

-406 EPLHITVWMPE
+406 ESLHITVWMPE

-487 LKLDLT
+487 LGLDLT

-510 SYGMK
+510 SYGMN

-550 HAAMAGAEAKVVQ
+550 HAAMAGADAKVVQ

-604 DTMRFGVIVFSEK
+604 DTMRFGVVVFSEK
-617 YGYLGQTSD
+617 YGYLGQTKNSD
-626 AERELNKWYIL
+626 MVLDMFCGK

>member
-1 MILILGGTTE
+1 
-11 GRKAVQVVESA
+11 
-22 GKPYY
+22 
-27 STVGSEQ
+27 
-34 AIEAA
+34 
-39 HAIRLTG
+39 
-46 GMEEEEMARFCRE
+46 MEEYVI
-59 KEISLLVDAAH
+59 KNQ
-70 PFAIRLHRTLAKVSS
+70 K
-85 RLRIPVVR
+85 
-93 LERQYPERDK
+93 
-103 RLIWCADY
+103 
-111 AAAIDRLRADGI
+111 
-123 RNLLALTGVKTI
+123 
-135 AKLRP
+135 KLR
-140 YWEQTPCWFRIL
+140 L
-152 DRKESLSLAE
+152 
-162 SDGFPKERLVFFH
+162 
-175 EGEDEKRLLERLH
+175 
-188 PDAVLTKESGESG
+188 
-201 YFREKV
+201 
-207 EAAGACGIPV
+207 GI
-217 YVIQRPLLPDSFTF
+217 
-231 VQGVEGLRKTI
+231 
-242 ERLAPGFFPL
+242 
-252 RSGFTTGTCATAAAK
+252 TTGTCSAAAAQAAAMQLLLDVESHTVTLRTPKGMTVSVPVYLLESDSRK
-267 AALVA
+267 A
-272 LLSRREQTASCIT
+272 SY
-285 LPSGEKITLPVAATE
+285 K
-300 WVDNA
+300 
-305 ALCTVVK
+305 VVK

-329 VAYAKQRVREQIDGS
+329 VAYAKQCVREQTDGSAELDGSVESCIRSHGS

-394 AVADVCEKANVS
+394 AVGDVCEKANVC

-417 GEALAKRTFN
+417 GETLAKRTFN
-427 PKLGIEGGLS
+427 PKLGIKGGLS

-461 RQLHAVGEEKILVT
+461 RQLHAVGEEKVLVT

-487 LKLDLT
+487 LGLDLA

-550 HAAMAGAEAKVVQ
+550 HAAMAGAGADVVQ
-563 EIYDCINTDR
+563 EIYNCINTDR
-573 MLDVLEREGLRE
+573 MLDVVEREGLRE
-585 VVMQSILAAIEKHV
+585 AVMQSILVAIEKHV
-599 AGRVG
+599 AGRIG
-604 DTMRFGVIVFSEK
+604 DAMRFGVIVFSEK

-626 AERELNKWYIL
+626 AAAVLGVFRGKQQMRE

>member
-1 MILILGGTTE
+1 M
-11 GRKAVQVVESA
+11 R
-22 GKPYY
+22 
-27 STVGSEQ
+27 
-34 AIEAA
+34 
-39 HAIRLTG
+39 
-46 GMEEEEMARFCRE
+46 MEEYVI
-59 KEISLLVDAAH
+59 KNQ
-70 PFAIRLHRTLAKVSS
+70 K
-85 RLRIPVVR
+85 
-93 LERQYPERDK
+93 
-103 RLIWCADY
+103 
-111 AAAIDRLRADGI
+111 
-123 RNLLALTGVKTI
+123 
-135 AKLRP
+135 KLR
-140 YWEQTPCWFRIL
+140 L
-152 DRKESLSLAE
+152 
-162 SDGFPKERLVFFH
+162 
-175 EGEDEKRLLERLH
+175 
-188 PDAVLTKESGESG
+188 
-201 YFREKV
+201 
-207 EAAGACGIPV
+207 GI
-217 YVIQRPLLPDSFTF
+217 
-231 VQGVEGLRKTI
+231 
-242 ERLAPGFFPL
+242 
-252 RSGFTTGTCATAAAK
+252 TTGTCSAAAAQAAAMQLLLGVESHAVTLRTPKGMTVSVPVYLLESDSRK
-267 AALVA
+267 A
-272 LLSRREQTASCIT
+272 SY
-285 LPSGEKITLPVAATE
+285 K
-300 WVDNA
+300 
-305 ALCTVVK
+305 VVK

-329 VAYAKQRVREQIDGS
+329 VAYAKQRVREQTDGS
-344 QDRSCAFTSESFP
+344 RDRSCAFTSESFP

-363 GIGIGRVTKEGLEQA
+363 GIGIGRVMKGGLEQA

-394 AVADVCEKANVS
+394 AVADVCEKANVC

-417 GEALAKRTFN
+417 GETLAKRTFN

-461 RQLHAVGEEKILVT
+461 RQLHAVGEEKVLVT

-487 LKLDLT
+487 LGLDLA

-573 MLDVLEREGLRE
+573 MLDVVEREGLRE
-585 VVMQSILAAIEKHV
+585 AVMQSILAAIEKHV
-599 AGRVG
+599 AGRIG

>member
-1 MILILGGTTE
+1 
-11 GRKAVQVVESA
+11 
-22 GKPYY
+22 
-27 STVGSEQ
+27 
-34 AIEAA
+34 
-39 HAIRLTG
+39 
-46 GMEEEEMARFCRE
+46 MEEYVI
-59 KEISLLVDAAH
+59 KNQ
-70 PFAIRLHRTLAKVSS
+70 K
-85 RLRIPVVR
+85 
-93 LERQYPERDK
+93 
-103 RLIWCADY
+103 
-111 AAAIDRLRADGI
+111 
-123 RNLLALTGVKTI
+123 
-135 AKLRP
+135 KLR
-140 YWEQTPCWFRIL
+140 L
-152 DRKESLSLAE
+152 
-162 SDGFPKERLVFFH
+162 
-175 EGEDEKRLLERLH
+175 
-188 PDAVLTKESGESG
+188 
-201 YFREKV
+201 
-207 EAAGACGIPV
+207 GI
-217 YVIQRPLLPDSFTF
+217 
-231 VQGVEGLRKTI
+231 
-242 ERLAPGFFPL
+242 
-252 RSGFTTGTCATAAAK
+252 TTGTCSAAAAQ
-267 AALVA
+267 AAA
-272 LLSRREQTASCIT
+272 IQLLLGVESHAVT
-285 LPSGEKITLPVAATE
+285 LRTPKGMTVSVPVYLLEADADR
-300 WVDNA
+300 VSYK
-305 ALCTVVK
+305 VVK

-510 SYGMK
+510 IWHEG
-515 DFLLVGNIGKLVKL
+515 FLAGWKYRKAGEAGGRNFQHTFQGGRWTRRNLRGACSDGGRRSEGGTGNLRLYQYRSDVGCVGTRRL
-529 AAGIFN
+529 AG
-535 THSKVADGRGEIFAV
+535 SG
-550 HAAMAGAEAKVVQ
+550 
-563 EIYDCINTDR
+563 
-573 MLDVLEREGLRE
+573 
-585 VVMQSILAAIEKHV
+585 
-599 AGRVG
+599 
-604 DTMRFGVIVFSEK
+604 
-617 YGYLGQTSD
+617 D
-626 AERELNKWYIL
+626 AEYPCGDRETCRRQSRRYDAVWSYCIFGEVWISGADE

>member
-1 MILILGGTTE
+1 
-11 GRKAVQVVESA
+11 
-22 GKPYY
+22 
-27 STVGSEQ
+27 
-34 AIEAA
+34 
-39 HAIRLTG
+39 
-46 GMEEEEMARFCRE
+46 MEEYVI
-59 KEISLLVDAAH
+59 KNQ
-70 PFAIRLHRTLAKVSS
+70 K
-85 RLRIPVVR
+85 
-93 LERQYPERDK
+93 
-103 RLIWCADY
+103 
-111 AAAIDRLRADGI
+111 
-123 RNLLALTGVKTI
+123 
-135 AKLRP
+135 KLR
-140 YWEQTPCWFRIL
+140 L
-152 DRKESLSLAE
+152 
-162 SDGFPKERLVFFH
+162 
-175 EGEDEKRLLERLH
+175 
-188 PDAVLTKESGESG
+188 
-201 YFREKV
+201 
-207 EAAGACGIPV
+207 GI
-217 YVIQRPLLPDSFTF
+217 
-231 VQGVEGLRKTI
+231 
-242 ERLAPGFFPL
+242 
-252 RSGFTTGTCATAAAK
+252 TTGTCSAAAAQAAAMQLLLDVESHAVTLRTPKGMTVSVPVYLLESDSRK
-267 AALVA
+267 A
-272 LLSRREQTASCIT
+272 SY
-285 LPSGEKITLPVAATE
+285 K
-300 WVDNA
+300 
-305 ALCTVVK
+305 VVK

-329 VAYAKQRVREQIDGS
+329 VEFVKQRVCEQKDGS

-383 INRVP
+383 INHVP

-394 AVADVCEKANVS
+394 AVADVCEKANVC

-417 GEALAKRTFN
+417 GETLAKRTFN

-437 VLGTSGILEPMSEQA
+437 ILGTSGILEPMSEQA

-461 RQLHAVGEEKILVT
+461 RQLHAVGEEKVLVT

-487 LKLDLT
+487 LGLDLA

-550 HAAMAGAEAKVVQ
+550 HAAMAGAGANVVQ
-563 EIYDCINTDR
+563 EIYNCINTDR
-573 MLDVLEREGLRE
+573 MLDVVEREGLRE
-585 VVMQSILAAIEKHV
+585 AVMQSILAAIEKHV

-626 AERELNKWYIL
+626 ADKVLDVFRVKQQM

>member
-1 MILILGGTTE
+1 
-11 GRKAVQVVESA
+11 
-22 GKPYY
+22 
-27 STVGSEQ
+27 
-34 AIEAA
+34 
-39 HAIRLTG
+39 
-46 GMEEEEMARFCRE
+46 MEEYVI
-59 KEISLLVDAAH
+59 KNQ
-70 PFAIRLHRTLAKVSS
+70 K
-85 RLRIPVVR
+85 
-93 LERQYPERDK
+93 
-103 RLIWCADY
+103 
-111 AAAIDRLRADGI
+111 
-123 RNLLALTGVKTI
+123 
-135 AKLRP
+135 KLR
-140 YWEQTPCWFRIL
+140 L
-152 DRKESLSLAE
+152 
-162 SDGFPKERLVFFH
+162 
-175 EGEDEKRLLERLH
+175 
-188 PDAVLTKESGESG
+188 
-201 YFREKV
+201 
-207 EAAGACGIPV
+207 GI
-217 YVIQRPLLPDSFTF
+217 
-231 VQGVEGLRKTI
+231 
-242 ERLAPGFFPL
+242 
-252 RSGFTTGTCATAAAK
+252 TTGTCSAAAAQAAAMQLLLGVESHAVTLRTPKGMTVSVPVYLLESDSKK
-267 AALVA
+267 A
-272 LLSRREQTASCIT
+272 SY
-285 LPSGEKITLPVAATE
+285 K
-300 WVDNA
+300 
-305 ALCTVVK
+305 VVK

-329 VAYAKQRVREQIDGS
+329 VEYAQQSTREKSNRSAGTSGDKKPNGSVEIGGNAGSDGIVEASIQSSKNGS
-344 QDRSCAFTSESFP
+344 QDRSRAFTSESFP

-388 RQMIFA
+388 RQMIFD
-394 AVADVCEKANVS
+394 AVADVCEKANVC

-417 GEALAKRTFN
+417 GETLAKRTFN

-487 LKLDLT
+487 LGLDLA

-550 HAAMAGAEAKVVQ
+550 HAAMAGAGADVVQ
-563 EIYDCINTDR
+563 EIYNCINTDR
-573 MLDVLEREGLRE
+573 MLDVVEREGLRE
-585 VVMQSILAAIEKHV
+585 AVMQSILAAIEKHV
-599 AGRVG
+599 DGRIG
-604 DTMRFGVIVFSEK
+604 DAMRFGVIVFSEK

-626 AERELNKWYIL
+626 AERELNKWYIS

>member
-1 MILILGGTTE
+1 
-11 GRKAVQVVESA
+11 
-22 GKPYY
+22 
-27 STVGSEQ
+27 
-34 AIEAA
+34 
-39 HAIRLTG
+39 
-46 GMEEEEMARFCRE
+46 MEEYVI
-59 KEISLLVDAAH
+59 KNQ
-70 PFAIRLHRTLAKVSS
+70 K
-85 RLRIPVVR
+85 
-93 LERQYPERDK
+93 
-103 RLIWCADY
+103 
-111 AAAIDRLRADGI
+111 
-123 RNLLALTGVKTI
+123 
-135 AKLRP
+135 KLR
-140 YWEQTPCWFRIL
+140 L
-152 DRKESLSLAE
+152 
-162 SDGFPKERLVFFH
+162 
-175 EGEDEKRLLERLH
+175 
-188 PDAVLTKESGESG
+188 
-201 YFREKV
+201 
-207 EAAGACGIPV
+207 GI
-217 YVIQRPLLPDSFTF
+217 
-231 VQGVEGLRKTI
+231 
-242 ERLAPGFFPL
+242 
-252 RSGFTTGTCATAAAK
+252 TTGTCSAAAAQAAAMQLLLDVESHAVTLRTPKGMTVSVPVYLLESDSRK
-267 AALVA
+267 A
-272 LLSRREQTASCIT
+272 SY
-285 LPSGEKITLPVAATE
+285 K
-300 WVDNA
+300 
-305 ALCTVVK
+305 VVK

-329 VAYAKQRVREQIDGS
+329 VEFVKQRVCEQKDGS

-394 AVADVCEKANVS
+394 AVGDVCEKANVC

-417 GEALAKRTFN
+417 GETLAKRTFN
-427 PKLGIEGGLS
+427 PKLGIKGGLS

-461 RQLHAVGEEKILVT
+461 RQLHAVGEEKVLVT

-487 LKLDLT
+487 LGLDLA
-493 KSVKSSNY
+493 KSVKSSNF

-550 HAAMAGAEAKVVQ
+550 HAAMAGAGADVVQ
-563 EIYDCINTDR
+563 EIYNCINTDR
-573 MLDVLEREGLRE
+573 MLDVLEREGLRKP
-585 VVMQSILAAIEKHV
+585 VMQSILVAIEKHV

-617 YGYLGQTSD
+617 YGYLGQTKD
-626 AERELNKWYIL
+626 TAAVLGVFRGKLQMRE

>member
-1 MILILGGTTE
+1 
-11 GRKAVQVVESA
+11 
-22 GKPYY
+22 
-27 STVGSEQ
+27 
-34 AIEAA
+34 
-39 HAIRLTG
+39 
-46 GMEEEEMARFCRE
+46 MEEYVI
-59 KEISLLVDAAH
+59 KNQ
-70 PFAIRLHRTLAKVSS
+70 K
-85 RLRIPVVR
+85 
-93 LERQYPERDK
+93 
-103 RLIWCADY
+103 
-111 AAAIDRLRADGI
+111 
-123 RNLLALTGVKTI
+123 
-135 AKLRP
+135 KLR
-140 YWEQTPCWFRIL
+140 L
-152 DRKESLSLAE
+152 
-162 SDGFPKERLVFFH
+162 
-175 EGEDEKRLLERLH
+175 
-188 PDAVLTKESGESG
+188 
-201 YFREKV
+201 
-207 EAAGACGIPV
+207 GI
-217 YVIQRPLLPDSFTF
+217 
-231 VQGVEGLRKTI
+231 
-242 ERLAPGFFPL
+242 
-252 RSGFTTGTCATAAAK
+252 TTGTCSAAAAQAAAMQLLLGVESHAVTLRTPKGMTVSVPVYLLESDSKK
-267 AALVA
+267 A
-272 LLSRREQTASCIT
+272 SY
-285 LPSGEKITLPVAATE
+285 K
-300 WVDNA
+300 
-305 ALCTVVK
+305 VVK

-319 VTNGTDVCVT
+319 VTNGTDVCMT
-329 VAYAKQRVREQIDGS
+329 VEYAQQSTREKSNRSAGTSGDKKPNGSVEIGGNAGSDGIVEASIQSSKNGS
-344 QDRSCAFTSESFP
+344 QDRSRAFTSESFP

-388 RQMIFA
+388 RQMIFD
-394 AVADVCEKANVS
+394 AVADVCEKANVC

-417 GEALAKRTFN
+417 GETLAKRTFN

-487 LKLDLT
+487 LGLDLA

-550 HAAMAGAEAKVVQ
+550 HAAMAGAGADVVQ
-563 EIYDCINTDR
+563 EIYNCINTDR
-573 MLDVLEREGLRE
+573 MLDVVEREGLRE
-585 VVMQSILAAIEKHV
+585 AVMQSILAAIEKHV
-599 AGRVG
+599 DGRIG

>member
-1 MILILGGTTE
+1 
-11 GRKAVQVVESA
+11 
-22 GKPYY
+22 
-27 STVGSEQ
+27 
-34 AIEAA
+34 
-39 HAIRLTG
+39 
-46 GMEEEEMARFCRE
+46 MEEYVI
-59 KEISLLVDAAH
+59 KNQ
-70 PFAIRLHRTLAKVSS
+70 K
-85 RLRIPVVR
+85 
-93 LERQYPERDK
+93 
-103 RLIWCADY
+103 
-111 AAAIDRLRADGI
+111 
-123 RNLLALTGVKTI
+123 
-135 AKLRP
+135 KLR
-140 YWEQTPCWFRIL
+140 L
-152 DRKESLSLAE
+152 
-162 SDGFPKERLVFFH
+162 
-175 EGEDEKRLLERLH
+175 
-188 PDAVLTKESGESG
+188 
-201 YFREKV
+201 
-207 EAAGACGIPV
+207 GI
-217 YVIQRPLLPDSFTF
+217 
-231 VQGVEGLRKTI
+231 
-242 ERLAPGFFPL
+242 
-252 RSGFTTGTCATAAAK
+252 TTGTCSAAAAQAAAMQLLLGVESHAVTLRTPKGMTVSVPVYLLEADSKK
-267 AALVA
+267 ASYKV
-272 LLSRREQTASCIT
+272 I
-285 LPSGEKITLPVAATE
+285 
-300 WVDNA
+300 
-305 ALCTVVK
+305 K

-329 VAYAKQRVREQIDGS
+329 VEYAQQSTREKSNRSAGTSGDKKPNGSVEIGGNAGSDGIVEASIQSSKNGS
-344 QDRSCAFTSESFP
+344 QDRSRAFTNESYP